1 MKLPR
6 LRQKRKQDDEL
17 ETLPPRRRRG
27 DESKTK
33 ANESFRIG
41 RTIAGESRQKR
52 QAELER
58 ADEHKRQNRKKRIII
73 TLVVGFLLILSFL
86 LLKIFMQVA
95 ADREA
100 ERLTTEAQ
108 ALTPTVDIVDEN
120 RSESVSS
127 RVTEFVARLE
137 QDAARYGLEVDHVV
151 LPFQK
156 AREVRVYLKNHDEYF
171 KMTIDRSSAVQAEDM
186 SRMVQYLYSRN
197 IDCEYVDLRVEGRAY
212 YK

>member
-1 MKLPR
+1 
-6 LRQKRKQDDEL
+6 
-17 ETLPPRRRRG
+17 
-27 DESKTK
+27 
-33 ANESFRIG
+33 
-41 RTIAGESRQKR
+41 
-52 QAELER
+52 
-58 ADEHKRQNRKKRIII
+58 
-73 TLVVGFLLILSFL
+73 
-86 LLKIFMQVA
+86 MQVA

-100 ERLTTEAQ
+100 ERLATEAQ

-137 QDAARYGLEVDHVV
+137 QDAAQYGLEVDHVV

-186 SRMVQYLYSRN
+186 SRMVQYLYKRN